1 MNFSEIVLDCR
12 ELEAP
17 EPMNLVLSKLS
28 ICDINTYIKMI
39 HRIEPV
45 PLLSLLQSNNF
56 SSKTIKEK
64 NDFIIYI
71 WLNNQK
77 ELTKHIKGL

>member
-1 MNFSEIVLDCR
+1 
-12 ELEAP
+12 
-17 EPMNLVLSKLS
+17 
-28 ICDINTYIKMI
+28 MI

-77 ELTKHIKGL
+77 ELTEHIKGF

>member
-1 MNFSEIVLDCR
+1 LNFSEIVLDCR

-17 EPMNLVLSKLS
+17 EPMNLVLTKLS